1 MLVEIRRTNETNV
14 MLHSVNY
21 DLVRKTKNRSQ
32 KTTQFMRNPIKI
44 LEFES
49 DFEGLENRFAPDSK
63 FGS

>member
-32 KTTQFMRNPIKI
+32 KTTQCMRNSIKI

-49 DFEGLENRFAPDSK
+49 DFEGLDNSFVPDSE